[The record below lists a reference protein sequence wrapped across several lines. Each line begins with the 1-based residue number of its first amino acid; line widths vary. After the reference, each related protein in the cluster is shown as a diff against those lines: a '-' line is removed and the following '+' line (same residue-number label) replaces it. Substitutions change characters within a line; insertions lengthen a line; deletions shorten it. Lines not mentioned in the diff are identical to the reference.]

1 MKYCNLLKTT
11 ILTGAILLTTS
22 SAFAAIGT
30 DAKLQYNKGID
41 YYNLGQL
48 EQAAACF
55 KEAVN
60 LDPNYVDA
68 YYNLGSILEYLN
80 QDEAA
85 LAVFKQIIL
94 RKPDDYESVLKAA
107 QLSQKLGETDKAK
120 MYLSLIPQDSL
131 FIQKAQILEKE
142 ITEKQNTAAQTQT
155 ASQEPAAEQNRQETA
170 QELTSENT
178 PIVEVSNNTNGMFK
192 NISSPTGVAA
202 DKEGNLYVAGFADNT
217 IYKLTVDNKKL
228 VYIKS
233 SKIDGPIGLAI
244 DDAGNIYI
252 ANYNKD
258 NVLKVD
264 TTGKITDLISAIPKP
279 YCMFIANNWLYVSSQ
294 GSNSVIKF
302 QL

>member
-1 MKYCNLLKTT
+1 MKYSNLLKTILTAT
-11 ILTGAILLTTS
+11 ILFTTS
-22 SAFAAIGT
+22 TAFAAIGT

-41 YYNLGQL
+41 YYNLGQF
-48 EQAAACF
+48 EEAAACF

-80 QDEAA
+80 QDDAA
-85 LAVFKQIIL
+85 LSVFKQIIL

-120 MYLSLIPQDSL
+120 MYLSLIPKDSL
-131 FIQKAQILEKE
+131 FMQKAQILEKE
-142 ITEKQNTAAQTQT
+142 IIGHENTTAQAQP
-155 ASQEPAAEQNRQETA
+155 ASPETPDEQNQPENI
-170 QELTSENT
+170 QELKTENNS
-178 PIVEVSNNTNGMFK
+178 IVEVSNNTNGTFK